1 MSAKISRR
9 KLLASSVAMGASVT
23 VGARAA
29 RAQEVTFRAVS
40 AWTAGTAFSRPFERY
55 VEYVNEKGK
64 GLIKINYLGGGAK
77 IMNIFDMGKSLRTG
91 VFDMLNSTSGYYGDL
106 MPEANTMKLKRVSYA
121 DFRKNGGYEAFDSLL
136 QKKVNAK
143 WVARGKGDVPFNL
156 DLSEKASFS
165 DKPDLRG
172 LKLRVSPN
180 YRAFFTAL
188 GATLVQTQPSEI
200 YTSMERNV
208 VDGYGWPIQG
218 IDELGLLPVTK
229 RRIEPSFF
237 VAPNEILVN
246 LDVYNKL
253 TAAQKK
259 VLDDAAAWVETW
271 LDKYETD
278 ENEKAKKLQADN
290 GIKTVQLSAADSEKY
305 LKTAYDSSWEEIQ
318 KIAGEGGMAFR
329 KYMGS

>member
-9 KLLASSVAMGASVT
+9 KLLASSVALGVSLSAGS
-23 VGARAA
+23 RAA
-29 RAQEVTFRAVS
+29 RAQEVTLRAVS
-40 AWTAGTAFSRPFERY
+40 AWTAGTAFSKPFERY
-55 VEYVNEKGK
+55 VEHVNETGK
-64 GLIKINYLGGGAK
+64 GVIRINYLGGGAK
-77 IMNIFDMGKSLRTG
+77 IMNVFDMGKSLRTG

-106 MPEANTMKLKRVSYA
+106 MPEANTMKLKRVPYSK
-121 DFRKNGGYEAFDSLL
+121 FRTNGGYEFFDGLV

-143 WVARGKGDVPFNL
+143 WVARAKGDVPFNL
-156 DLSEKASFS
+156 YLSERAPVV
-165 DKPDLRG
+165 DRPDFKG

-180 YRAFFTAL
+180 YRAFFSAL

-229 RRIEPSFF
+229 RRLEPSFF
-237 VAPNEILVN
+237 VAPNEVLVN
-246 LDVYNKL
+246 LDAYSKL

-259 VLDDAAAWVETW
+259 VLDDSAAWVETW
-271 LDKYETD
+271 LDKYELD

-290 GIKTVQLSAADSEKY
+290 GIKVVTLSPADAETY
-305 LKTAYDSSWEEIQ
+305 LKIAYDSSWDEIM
-318 KIAGEGGMAFR
+318 KIAPENGPRLRQLM
-329 KYMGS
+329 S

>member
-1 MSAKISRR
+1 MTTRLSRR
-9 KLLASSVAMGASVT
+9 QLMQSSAAAGLALATG
-23 VGARAA
+23 GRAA
-29 RAQEVTFRAVS
+29 RAQEITLRAVS

-55 VEYVNEKGK
+55 VEHVNETGK
-64 GLIKINYLGGGAK
+64 GVIRINYLGGGAK
-77 IMNIFDMGKSLRTG
+77 IMNVFDMGKSLRTG

-106 MPEANTMKLKRVSYA
+106 MPEANTMKLKRVPYA
-121 DFRKNGGYEAFDSLL
+121 KFRENGGYEYFDGLI

-156 DLSEKASFS
+156 YLSERAPFA
-165 DKPDLRG
+165 DKPDLHG

-229 RRIEPSFF
+229 RRVEPSFF

-259 VLDDAAAWVETW
+259 VLDNSAAWVETW
-271 LDKYETD
+271 LDKYEVD
-278 ENEKAKKLQADN
+278 EGEKAKKLQADN
-290 GIKTVQLSAADSEKY
+290 GIKVVSLTPADAEKY
-305 LKTAYDSSWEEIQ
+305 LKIAYDSSWDEIM
-318 KIAGEGGMAFR
+318 KIAPENGPRLRQFM
-329 KYMGS
+329 S

>member
-1 MSAKISRR
+1 MSTKITRR
-9 KLLASSVAMGASVT
+9 TLLASSAVLGASLGT
-23 VGARAA
+23 GARPA
-29 RAQEVTFRAVS
+29 RAQEVTLRAVS
-40 AWTAGTAFSRPFERY
+40 AWTAGTAFSKPFERY
-55 VEYVNEKGK
+55 VEHVNETGK
-64 GLIKINYLGGGAK
+64 GVIKINYLGGGAK
-77 IMNIFDMGKSLRTG
+77 IMNIFDMGKSLRSG

-106 MPEANTMKLKRVSYA
+106 MPEANTMKLKRVPYA
-121 DFRKNGGYEAFDSLL
+121 KFRENGGYAAFDGLM

-143 WVARGKGDVPFNL
+143 WVGRGKGDVPFNL
-156 DLSEKASFS
+156 YLSEKAVFT
-165 DKPDLRG
+165 DKPDLHG

-237 VAPNEILVN
+237 VAPNEIMVN

-259 VLDDAAAWVETW
+259 VLDDSAAWVETW
-271 LDKYETD
+271 LDKYEAE
-278 ENEKAKKLQADN
+278 ENAKAKKLQADN
-290 GIKTVQLSAADSEKY
+290 GIKTVEMSAADAEKY
-305 LKTAYDSSWEEIQ
+305 LKIAYDSSWEEIR
-318 KIAGEGGMAFR
+318 KIAGDGGMAFR
-329 KYMGS
+329 KYMAS

>member
-1 MSAKISRR
+1 MNTKLSRR
-9 KLLASSVAMGASVT
+9 QLIQSSAAAGVAIATGT
-23 VGARAA
+23 RAA
-29 RAQEVTFRAVS
+29 RAQEVTLRAVS
-40 AWTAGTAFSRPFERY
+40 AWTAGTAFSKPFERY
-55 VEYVNEKGK
+55 VEHVNETGK
-64 GLIKINYLGGGAK
+64 GLVRINYLGGGAK
-77 IMNIFDMGKSLRTG
+77 IMNVFDMGKSLRTG

-106 MPEANTMKLKRVSYA
+106 MPEANTMKLKRIPYA
-121 DFRKNGGYEAFDSLL
+121 KFRANGGYEFFDGLL

-156 DLSEKASFS
+156 YLSERAPVV
-165 DKPDLRG
+165 DKPDFKG

-180 YRAFFTAL
+180 YRAFFSAL

-200 YTSMERNV
+200 YTALERNV

-229 RRIEPSFF
+229 RRLDPGFF

-246 LDVYNKL
+246 LDMYNKL
-253 TAAQKK
+253 TPAQKK

-271 LDKYETD
+271 LDQYELD

-290 GIKTVQLSAADSEKY
+290 GIKVVTLTDADAAKY
-305 LKTAYDSSWEEIQ
+305 LKIAYNSSWEEIM
-318 KIAGEGGMAFR
+318 KIAPENGPRLRQLM
-329 KYMGS
+329 S